1 MKVIVQNHKV
11 EFLPRVHRFRRET
24 FMSQPRRKK
33 SHSPQFFGVALFGS
47 TLQAA
52 VLGRAGPG
60 ERFLAVPRQAESPLS
75 PRGVYFIIRR
85 SERLERTRRRE
96 GFDAAPPMVPRLFS
110 IIFGR
115 KLVKFPILGFY

>member
-1 MKVIVQNHKV
+1 MADRVDSTRSATQNG
-11 EFLPRVHRFRRET
+11 P
-24 FMSQPRRKK
+24 
-33 SHSPQFFGVALFGS
+33 

-60 ERFLAVPRQAESPLS
+60 ERFLAVPRQAESLLS

-96 GFDAAPPMVPRLFS
+96 GLDAAPPMVPRLFS

-115 KLVKFPILGFY
+115 KLVKFPILGFN

>member
-1 MKVIVQNHKV
+1 MG
-11 EFLPRVHRFRRET
+11 P
-24 FMSQPRRKK
+24 
-33 SHSPQFFGVALFGS
+33 

-60 ERFLAVPRQAESPLS
+60 ERFLAVPRQAESLLS

-96 GFDAAPPMVPRLFS
+96 GLDAAPPMVPRLFS

-115 KLVKFPILGFY
+115 KLVKFPILGFYWEFIKAKLALF